1 MRKEAKDYD
10 KYVAGVY
17 TFFYKINFY
26 KKMSLKPPPKTLKNV
41 KNNSSLKY
49 LGCKFWKH
57 WFSLELSKV
66 TKLTL
71 FLHFS
76 NLKFFS
82 VFIINGSAIL
92 C

>member
-1 MRKEAKDYD
+1 MSKEAKDYD

-26 KKMSLKPPPKTLKNV
+26 KKMSLKTPPKTLKNV

-57 WFSLELSKV
+57 WFSLELSK
-66 TKLTL
+66 
-71 FLHFS
+71 S
-76 NLKFFS
+76 NKIDSIFAFF
-82 VFIINGSAIL
+82 
-92 C
+92 